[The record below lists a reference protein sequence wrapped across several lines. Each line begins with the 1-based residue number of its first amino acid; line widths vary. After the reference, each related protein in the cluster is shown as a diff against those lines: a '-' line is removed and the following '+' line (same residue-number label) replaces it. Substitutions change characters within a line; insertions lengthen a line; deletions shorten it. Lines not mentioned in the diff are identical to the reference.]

1 VAVGKGMPGRP
12 GHIRLQFEGTASD
25 LSRPR
30 AVGWKIETW
39 QEIPMKNRSPSSS
52 AASDRAGRSA
62 QAGAQDNAKIL
73 PPSGPVDVPKQPVKP
88 DASTPD
94 EAARDKRAVVDNQ
107 TESNWADGAAPQPRA
122 KNARSSLF

>member
-1 VAVGKGMPGRP
+1 MAVGKGMPGRP
-12 GHIRLQFEGTASD
+12 GHIRLQFEGTERA
-25 LSRPR
+25 LSRPL

-39 QEIPMKNRSPSSS
+39 QEIPMKSRSPSTP
-52 AASDRAGRSA
+52 AASGRADRSA
-62 QAGAQDNAKIL
+62 QADTQDNAKIL
-73 PPSGPVDVPKQPVKP
+73 PPHGPVDVPKQPVKP

>member
-1 VAVGKGMPGRP
+1 M
-12 GHIRLQFEGTASD
+12 
-25 LSRPR
+25 
-30 AVGWKIETW
+30 KIH
-39 QEIPMKNRSPSSS
+39 SPSTS
-52 AASDRAGRSA
+52 AASGHANAATRRG
-62 QAGAQDNAKIL
+62 GQDNAKIL
-73 PPSGPVDVPKQPVKP
+73 PPRGPVDVPKQPVKP